1 MHILMSFEELSH
13 TADVRIRVRAPTLD
27 LLFSD
32 AFQSMMQTLFG
43 KSRAGGLK
51 RKLSLESQDCETLLM
66 DFLSEVLFICEVEGL
81 VFSHADVTISKNSL
95 TAVLDG
101 EPFDRT
107 RHAEGTEVK
116 GISYSGLSITQDT
129 NGYMLDILF
138 DV

>member
-1 MHILMSFEELSH
+1 MSFEELSH
-13 TADVRIRVRAPTLD
+13 TADVRIRVRARTLD
-27 LLFSD
+27 LLFAD
-32 AFQSMMQTLFG
+32 AFLALMQTLFG
-43 KSRAGGLK
+43 SKRAGGWSK
-51 RKLSLESQDCETLLM
+51 EIKMESPDTDSLLM

-81 VFSHADVTISKNSL
+81 VFTHADVTIQGNSL
-95 TAVLDG
+95 IATLDG

-116 GISYSGLSITQDT
+116 GISYSGLAITQDT

>member
-1 MHILMSFEELSH
+1 MSFEELSH
-13 TADVRIRVRAPTLD
+13 TADVRIRVTAPTLN

-32 AFQSMMQTLFG
+32 AFSALMQTLFG
-43 KSRAGGLK
+43 RNRAGGFK
-51 RKLSLESQDCETLLM
+51 KEVHIESPDYESLLM

-81 VFSHADVTISKNSL
+81 VFNHAEVTIEGNSL

-116 GISYSGLSITQDT
+116 GISYSGLSITQGT

>member
-1 MHILMSFEELSH
+1 MSFEELSH
-13 TADVRIRVRAPTLD
+13 TADVRMRVEAPTLN

-32 AFQSMMQTLFG
+32 AFLALMLTVFG
-43 KSRAGGLK
+43 KDRRTGY
-51 RKLSLESQDCETLLM
+51 RKELQVEAQDTETLLL

-81 VFSHADVTISKNSL
+81 VFASATIEITGHSL
-95 TAVLDG
+95 IAVLEG

-116 GISYSGLSITQDT
+116 GISYSGMAITKDT
-129 NGYMLDILF
+129 NGYMVDILF

>member
-1 MHILMSFEELSH
+1 MSFEELSH
-13 TADVRIRVRAPTLD
+13 TADVRIRVRAPTLN

-32 AFQSMMQTLFG
+32 AFSALMQTLFG
-43 KSRAGGLK
+43 RDRDGGITRELQV
-51 RKLSLESQDCETLLM
+51 ESTDSETLLM
-66 DFLSEVLFICEVEGL
+66 DFLSEVLFICEVDGL
-81 VFSHADVTISKNSL
+81 VFNKADVTISGNSL
-95 TAVLDG
+95 TAVLEG
-101 EPFDRT
+101 EAFDRT